1 MKKARLVLFLLAIVG
16 LIASILLTQLH
27 YKVEKSGFDEKS
39 FCNVSEFI
47 DCDAVVASQYSSVRT
62 SLLSVP
68 NSELGILYYLLVLI
82 GLVYVALKGNGQEAG
97 SGVNQAGLN
106 GIQRGTLGFLF
117 LSMIFANA
125 YSVYMAYLSLSV
137 LGVLCA
143 MCFTTYVVNFLML
156 LVFPMALG
164 VSYGHVPAFIG
175 RYLSSLTGTAD
186 DNLRP
191 RLAIH
196 LVGTVLL
203 AGFGIIFFRGLN
215 PEAHRPYRPIPKEL
229 YLKAFRELPMQDID
243 VSGRPYWGNPN
254 AKVKIVEF
262 SDFQCPF
269 CRRAAFTLKSFLKA
283 YKNDVALYFMNFP
296 LDPTCNPVIQHTG
309 HPLACLAAKAAVCA
323 SKQGKFWTYYERV
336 FENQRKLSM
345 SALIEMAAAE
355 NLNGPAFENCL
366 ASDEALEVI
375 KSDAAQGVSLK
386 IERTPTIYINGRFFR
401 DWPDSERL
409 RMVIEDEKSR

>member
-1 MKKARLVLFLLAIVG
+1 VKKARLVLFLLAVVG

-27 YKVEKSGFDEKS
+27 YRVEKNGFEEKS

-47 DCDAVVASQYSSVRT
+47 DCDAVVASQYSSIK
-62 SLLSVP
+62 SPFLSVP

-82 GLVYVALKGNGQEAG
+82 GLVYVALKGNGQLAG
-97 SGVNQAGLN
+97 QDGDPKGLS

-117 LSMIFANA
+117 LSMIFACA
-125 YSVYMAYLSLSV
+125 YSVFMAYLSLSV

-156 LVFPMALG
+156 LVFPLALG
-164 VSYGHVPAFIG
+164 VRYEQVPSFIG
-175 RYLSSLTGTAD
+175 RYLALLIGKGD
-186 DNLRP
+186 DSLRP
-191 RLAIH
+191 RIVFH
-196 LVGTVLL
+196 LFGTILL
-203 AGFGIIFFRGLN
+203 TAFGLIFFFGLN
-215 PEAHRPYRPIPKEL
+215 PEAHRPYRPIPRDL
-229 YLKAFRELPMQDID
+229 YLKAFRESPVQDID
-243 VSGRPYWGNPN
+243 VSGRPFWGNPN

-323 SKQGKFWTYYERV
+323 SKQGKFWPYYERV
-336 FENQRKLSM
+336 FENQKKLSM

-355 NLNGPAFENCL
+355 RLNGPAFESCL
-366 ASDEALEVI
+366 ASDDSLEII
-375 KSDAAQGVSLK
+375 KNDAAQGVNLK
-386 IERTPTIYINGRFFR
+386 IEGTPAIYINGRFFR

-409 RMVIEDEKSR
+409 RMVIEDERSR